1 MGMKMDRWKRYGKQ
15 LLLFFIISVLVEVF
29 LFNSRA
35 FFSLHATNQRLDFT
49 QEEYT
54 LTADTMSGELG
65 VLYVDLHSWDEMG
78 EAVPLEVI
86 ISAWDEGNA
95 LGYQMGSAVIYP
107 GVEKTKYLKLH
118 SYGAVRK
125 LEIVIKTT
133 GNNVEVTDLIYDARV
148 PFFISPLRIFLLF
161 GVMTLL
167 WALRPAS
174 ALYRHEWEKREK
186 CVAVGLLLV
195 LHVFGLLFLIRSNPV
210 FLQPD
215 WAYHKQYSR
224 LAEALC
230 QGRLSIDAG
239 SEDRASP
246 ESIPYGIPV
255 IIRAD
260 FMCILELCR
269 CLYFTCPI
277 IFCFTARFLPGLL
290 FSCRQQVLSAAFSI
304 CLDRFAENG
313 FRRFPICCI

>member
-1 MGMKMDRWKRYGKQ
+1 MGMKIDRWKKYGKQ
-15 LLLFFIISVLVEVF
+15 LLLFLIISVLVEVF

-35 FFSLHATNQRLDFT
+35 FFSLHATNQWLDFT

-54 LTADTMSGELG
+54 LTSDTMSGEPG
-65 VLYVDLHSWDEMG
+65 VLYVNLHSWDEMG
-78 EAVPLEVI
+78 EAVPLEVS

-107 GVEKTKYLKLH
+107 GVEKTKYLNLH

-174 ALYRHEWEKREK
+174 ALYSHEWKKREK
-186 CVAVGLLLV
+186 CVTVGLLLA

-230 QGRLSIDAG
+230 Q
-239 SEDRASP
+239 
-246 ESIPYGIPV
+246 
-255 IIRAD
+255 
-260 FMCILELCR
+260 
-269 CLYFTCPI
+269 
-277 IFCFTARFLPGLL
+277 
-290 FSCRQQVLSAAFSI
+290 
-304 CLDRFAENG
+304 
-313 FRRFPICCI
+313 